1 MRRTLTA
8 VAGGVL
14 ALVVGACTQLPTMQ
28 DPTNRLGDTV
38 GQPRD
43 IAERE
48 IRLITC
54 EMLDDGHS
62 PEAVAGFFMANEQMI
77 PFTPDRTDW
86 IIRRAV
92 AEDCPEHADRV
103 SQSATGGP
111 A

>member
-14 ALVVGACTQLPTMQ
+14 ALTVGACTQLPTMQ

-38 GQPRD
+38 GQPRH

-48 IRLITC
+48 IRQITC
-54 EMLDDGHS
+54 EMLDDGQS
-62 PEAVAGFFMANEQMI
+62 PESVAEFFMTNERMI

-86 IIRRAV
+86 IIRQAV
-92 AEDCPEHADRV
+92 NEDCPEHAARV
-103 SQSATGGP
+103 SQSAIGGP